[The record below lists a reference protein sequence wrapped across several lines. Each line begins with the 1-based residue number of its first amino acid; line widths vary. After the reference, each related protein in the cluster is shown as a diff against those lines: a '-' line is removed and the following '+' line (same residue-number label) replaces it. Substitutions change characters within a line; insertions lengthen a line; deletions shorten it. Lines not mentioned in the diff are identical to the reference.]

1 MFNRIGKKIKTL
13 AMVIAI
19 AGIVMSVLSGIWA
32 GNYLDFVIIVLLGVF
47 VSWVSVFLLYGFGEL
62 VDQAVETNQRL
73 AENHAALEE
82 ILALMKGQHQI
93 PSHSPSHTEM
103 ASPSAESQRRK
114 HEREQKPE
122 RDFADIDS
130 VKLPLRNDQDND
142 PLKRG

>member
-93 PSHSPSHTEM
+93 PSHSPSYTEM
-103 ASPSAESQRRK
+103 ASPSAEPQRRK

-122 RDFADIDS
+122 RDFVEIDS